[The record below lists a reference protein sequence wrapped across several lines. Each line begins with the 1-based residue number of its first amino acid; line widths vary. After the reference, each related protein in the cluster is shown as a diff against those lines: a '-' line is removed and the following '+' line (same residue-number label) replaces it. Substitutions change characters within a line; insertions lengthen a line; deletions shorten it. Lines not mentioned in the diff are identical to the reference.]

1 MILIDLNQVMISNM
15 MMQIGNHKNAQVDEN
30 MIRHMILNSL
40 RANKVKFGSE
50 FGEFII
56 CADDKN
62 YWRRQMFPY
71 YKASRRKDREK
82 SEMDWNAIFNALNT
96 IREELKE
103 VFPYKVIQV
112 ESAEADDIIGTVVH
126 HEGRHLDTG
135 EPILI
140 LSGDKDYV
148 QLHTYANVKQ
158 FDPTRKRW
166 IKHSNPEEYLFEHIV
181 KGDRGDGIP
190 NILSPD
196 NCFVVNQRQ
205 GRVTQKR
212 IEEAK
217 NINNLSEQVKRNYK
231 RNEALIDLSKVPEHV
246 KEEIMSQYLADNPK
260 DRSKLFNYFVQNKLR
275 NLMEHLSE
283 F

>member
-15 MMQIGNHKNAQVDEN
+15 MMQIGNHKNAQVDQN

-40 RANKVKFGSE
+40 RANKVKFGNE

-103 VFPYKVIQV
+103 VFPYKVLQV
-112 ESAEADDIIGTVVH
+112 EAAEADDIIGTVVH

-196 NCFVVNQRQ
+196 NCFVVGERQ

-217 NINNLSEQVKRNYK
+217 NINNLSEQVQRNYK
-231 RNEALIDLSKVPEHV
+231 RNEALIDLSMVPEHV